1 MIIDKVMHTLGC
13 YFLFIKKVFAKPEN
27 YKVYYAQTVKEI
39 DKLGINSVS
48 IVIIISIFMGAVI
61 TLQVKYNLQNPLI
74 PLTIVGLS
82 ARDTMLLEFSSTMVG
97 LILAGKVG
105 SNIASEIGSMRVT
118 EQIDALEIMGVN
130 SSSFLILPKI
140 IACMLFNPILTLIS
154 MIMGIWGGWLAV
166 VLTGELTSLDYIN
179 GIQSSFIPFYVVYSL
194 IKSVVFAFVITSVS
208 GFMGYNVQGGAIDV
222 GRSST
227 KAVVY
232 SSVLILFFN
241 VILTQ
246 LLLS

>member
-1 MIIDKVMHTLGC
+1 MIIDKVLHALGC
-13 YFLFIKKVFAKPEN
+13 YFLFMRKVFSKPEN
-27 YKVYYAQTVKEI
+27 YKVYYAQTIKEI
-39 DKLGINSVS
+39 DKLGINSVT
-48 IVIIISIFMGAVI
+48 IVMIISIFMGAVI
-61 TLQVKYNLQNPLI
+61 TLQVKYNLSNPLI
-74 PLTIVGLS
+74 PLTIVGVS

-118 EQIDALEIMGVN
+118 EQIDALDIMGVN
-130 SSSFLILPKI
+130 STSFLTLPKVV
-140 IACMLFNPILTLIS
+140 ACMLFNPILTLIS

-166 VLTGELTSLDYIN
+166 VLTGELSSLDYIN
-179 GIQSSFIPFYVVYSL
+179 GIQSTFIPFYVTYSV
-194 IKSVVFAFVITSVS
+194 IKSIVFAYIITSVS
-208 GFMGYNVQGGAIDV
+208 AYMGYHVQGGAIDV
-222 GRSST
+222 GRAST

-241 VILTQ
+241 VLLTQ